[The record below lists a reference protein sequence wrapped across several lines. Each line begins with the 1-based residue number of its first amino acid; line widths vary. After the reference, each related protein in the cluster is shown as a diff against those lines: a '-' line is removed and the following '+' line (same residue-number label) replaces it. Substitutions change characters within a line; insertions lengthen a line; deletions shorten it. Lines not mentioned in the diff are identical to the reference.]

1 MKGGNIENIYAINM
15 HMRCIIPDLLKKNI
29 LLEGSEKFENKY
41 LEQYFKSYRL
51 HNKDNGFHLQ
61 FLHKCHTLLENPY
74 DFELLGK
81 IKSMCMFTFKIN
93 KISKKYV
100 HVDLLLQLQK
110 ACQEANPQK
119 SAKQCQNIV
128 HDEWKNIPKIS
139 TGFQQV
145 SKFQLELR
153 IPYIMFWIGCHTLPE
168 TIVYVCFRDL
178 FALKICYE
186 VQILAQSFLQTCL
199 NNLPRVVN

>member
-1 MKGGNIENIYAINM
+1 MKKPKTFVNVRSSSPPMKGGNIENIYAINM

-29 LLEGSEKFENKY
+29 LLEGSEKFENKH
-41 LEQYFKSYRL
+41 LEQYLKNYRL

-100 HVDLLLQLQK
+100 CHVVYALSMYAHACLLGIRKRTVPNVARPASRRTAIAPSIIHIFWWLGHPSPHVEVLD
-110 ACQEANPQK
+110 
-119 SAKQCQNIV
+119 
-128 HDEWKNIPKIS
+128 H
-139 TGFQQV
+139 V
-145 SKFQLELR
+145 SVVTTSPFT
-153 IPYIMFWIGCHTLPE
+153 TLVE
-168 TIVYVCFRDL
+168 YTL
-178 FALKICYE
+178 
-186 VQILAQSFLQTCL
+186 
-199 NNLPRVVN
+199 